1 MAPVSTSAESPAT
14 SPDRNPL
21 RALIGGP
28 RGALESVLPPL
39 VFVATFEATSSI
51 GWAVGIALAIAV
63 VFAIWRMAEGKRPTR
78 ALSALLIVAI
88 SAYVAVKTDSAVAF
102 FWPRVLVN
110 VISALAFAVSIVV
123 RWPLL
128 GVIVGPIV
136 GTRMR
141 WRQDPDLM
149 RAYARASWLW
159 VALCLIRAA
168 VLVPLIEQRLIW
180 GLAVTGAIFYV
191 LVIITVLLSWVVIRR
206 SLPEGHPGIRNPTIS
221 ASTNTSTPP
230 SPTNTPPTPAI

>member
-1 MAPVSTSAESPAT
+1 MLTVSTPAPPTASA
-14 SPDRNPL
+14 PDLNPL
-21 RALIGGP
+21 RVLIGGP

-39 VFVATFEATSSI
+39 MFVATFEVTSSI
-51 GWAVGIALAIAV
+51 GSAVGIALVIAV
-63 VFAIWRMAEGKRPTR
+63 VFAIWRIVEGKRPTR

-110 VISALAFAVSIVV
+110 LISALAFAVSILV

-141 WRQDPDLM
+141 WREDPELL

-168 VLVPLIEQRLIW
+168 VLVPLIEQQFVW

-206 SLPEGHPGIRNPTIS
+206 TLPSDHQGIRHPVIS
-221 ASTNTSTPP
+221 SRIRPN
-230 SPTNTPPTPAI
+230 

>member
-1 MAPVSTSAESPAT
+1 MSTSAEATAPA
-14 SPDRNPL
+14 PDRNPL
-21 RALIGGP
+21 HVLIGGP

-39 VFVATFEATSSI
+39 MFVATFEVTSSI
-51 GWAVGIALAIAV
+51 GWAVAIALVIAV
-63 VFAIWRMAEGKRPTR
+63 VFAIWRIAEGKRPTR

-110 VISALAFAVSIVV
+110 LISALAFAVSILV

-141 WRQDPDLM
+141 WRRDPELL

-168 VLVPLIEQRLIW
+168 VLVPLIEQQLVW

-206 SLPEGHPGIRNPTIS
+206 TLPADHQGIRHPVIS
-221 ASTNTSTPP
+221 SRIRSN
-230 SPTNTPPTPAI
+230 

>member
-1 MAPVSTSAESPAT
+1 MSTPADSSASA
-14 SPDRNPL
+14 PDRNPL

-39 VFVATFEATSSI
+39 AFVAAFEATSSI

-63 VFAIWRMAEGKRPTR
+63 VFTIWRIAEGKRPTR

-110 VISALAFAVSIVV
+110 LISALAFAVSILV

-141 WRQDPDLM
+141 WRQDPVLM

-206 SLPEGHPGIRNPTIS
+206 SLPEGHPGIRNPMI
-221 ASTNTSTPP
+221 ASPNSTPQA
-230 SPTNTPPTPAI
+230 PAI

>member
-1 MAPVSTSAESPAT
+1 M
-14 SPDRNPL
+14 
-21 RALIGGP
+21 
-28 RGALESVLPPL
+28 
-39 VFVATFEATSSI
+39 FVATFELSGSI
-51 GWAVGIALAIAV
+51 GWAVGVALVIAI
-63 VFAIWRMAEGKRPTR
+63 VFAIWRIAEGKRPTR
-78 ALSALLIVAI
+78 ALSALLIVAL

-110 VISALAFAVSIVV
+110 LISALAFAVSILV

-168 VLVPLIEQRLIW
+168 VLVPLIEQQLVW

-191 LVIITVLLSWVVIRR
+191 LVIVTVLLSWVVIRR
-206 SLPEGHPGIRNPTIS
+206 ALPADHHGIRHPITS
-221 ASTNTSTPP
+221 SSTNSQ
-230 SPTNTPPTPAI
+230 

>member
-1 MAPVSTSAESPAT
+1 M
-14 SPDRNPL
+14 
-21 RALIGGP
+21 
-28 RGALESVLPPL
+28 
-39 VFVATFEATSSI
+39 FVATFEVTSSI
-51 GWAVGIALAIAV
+51 GWAVAIALVIAV
-63 VFAIWRMAEGKRPTR
+63 VFAIWRIAEGKRPTR

-110 VISALAFAVSIVV
+110 LISALAFAVSILV

-141 WRQDPDLM
+141 WRRDPELL

-168 VLVPLIEQRLIW
+168 VLVPLIEQQLVW

-206 SLPEGHPGIRNPTIS
+206 TLPADHQGIRHPVIS
-221 ASTNTSTPP
+221 SRIRSN
-230 SPTNTPPTPAI
+230 

>member
-1 MAPVSTSAESPAT
+1 LA
-14 SPDRNPL
+14 
-21 RALIGGP
+21 
-28 RGALESVLPPL
+28 
-39 VFVATFEATSSI
+39 FVATFELSGSI
-51 GWAVGIALAIAV
+51 GWAVGVALAIAL

-78 ALSALLIVAI
+78 AMSALLIVAI

-110 VISALAFAVSIVV
+110 LISALAFAVSILV

-141 WRQDPDLM
+141 WRQDPDLL

-180 GLAVTGAIFYV
+180 GLAVTGALFYV
-191 LVIITVLLSWVVIRR
+191 LVIVTVLLSWVVIRR
-206 SLPEGHPGIRNPTIS
+206 SLPADHPGIRHPV
-221 ASTNTSTPP
+221 TP
-230 SPTNTPPTPAI
+230 SSN

>member
-1 MAPVSTSAESPAT
+1 MSPVSTPAEPTAPA
-14 SPDRNPL
+14 PDRNPL
-21 RALIGGP
+21 RVLIGGP

-39 VFVATFEATSSI
+39 VFIATFEVTSSI
-51 GWAVGIALAIAV
+51 GWAVAIALVIAM
-63 VFAIWRMAEGKRPTR
+63 VFAIWRIAEGKRPTR

-88 SAYVAVKTDSAVAF
+88 SAYVAVTTDSAVAF

-110 VISALAFAVSIVV
+110 LISALAFAVSILV

-141 WRQDPDLM
+141 WRQDPELL

-168 VLVPLIEQRLIW
+168 VLVPLIEQQLVW
-180 GLAVTGAIFYV
+180 GLAVTGAVFYV

-206 SLPEGHPGIRNPTIS
+206 TLPADHQGIRHPVIS
-221 ASTNTSTPP
+221 SSIRSN
-230 SPTNTPPTPAI
+230 

>member
-1 MAPVSTSAESPAT
+1 MSTSAEATAPA
-14 SPDRNPL
+14 PDRNPL
-21 RALIGGP
+21 RLLIGGP

-39 VFVATFEATSSI
+39 MFVATFEVTSSI
-51 GWAVGIALAIAV
+51 GWAVAIALVIAV
-63 VFAIWRMAEGKRPTR
+63 VFAIWRIAEGKRPTR

-110 VISALAFAVSIVV
+110 LISALAFAVSILV

-141 WRQDPDLM
+141 WRRDPELL

-168 VLVPLIEQRLIW
+168 VLVPLIEQQLVW

-206 SLPEGHPGIRNPTIS
+206 TLPADHQGIRHPVIS
-221 ASTNTSTPP
+221 SRIRSN
-230 SPTNTPPTPAI
+230 

>member
-1 MAPVSTSAESPAT
+1 MGPVSTPAEPASPAT
-14 SPDRNPL
+14 DRNPL
-21 RALIGGP
+21 RVLIGGP

-39 VFVATFEATSSI
+39 VFVATFELSGSI
-51 GWAVGIALAIAV
+51 GWAVGVALAIAL

-78 ALSALLIVAI
+78 AMSALLIVAI

-110 VISALAFAVSIVV
+110 LISALAFAVSILV

-191 LVIITVLLSWVVIRR
+191 LVIVTVLLSWVVIRR
-206 SLPEGHPGIRNPTIS
+206 TLPADHQGIRHPLPAISPGIRSN
-221 ASTNTSTPP
+221 
-230 SPTNTPPTPAI
+230 

>member
-1 MAPVSTSAESPAT
+1 MSTSAESPAT
-14 SPDRNPL
+14 APDRNPL

-168 VLVPLIEQRLIW
+168 VLVPLIEQRP
-180 GLAVTGAIFYV
+180 ADND
-191 LVIITVLLSWVVIRR
+191 RHR
-206 SLPEGHPGIRNPTIS
+206 EGKG
-221 ASTNTSTPP
+221 
-230 SPTNTPPTPAI
+230 